1 MPLVSPA
8 FFFMER
14 EVSQTMINRSNLDE
28 LIKLYIE
35 TQRNNLK
42 MLNFI
47 MCYISVMSGAIE
59 LIRVAYDNK
68 IPSVVSFFSN
78 VHTDVFFSILM
89 IVLGISIVILK
100 NSSNVYRFF
109 LFILTCC
116 WGWVAFSYLFSSM
129 FVVLNFKHVLVV
141 PIIAQALHMMQMSV
155 FIDGN
160 T

>member
-1 MPLVSPA
+1 MS
-8 FFFMER
+8 
-14 EVSQTMINRSNLDE
+14 NRSNLDE

-35 TQRNNLK
+35 TQRSSLK
-42 MLNFI
+42 MFNFI
-47 MCYISVMSGAIE
+47 MCYVSVMSGALE
-59 LIRVAYDNK
+59 LVRVVYDNK
-68 IPSVVSFFSN
+68 IPNVVSFFNN

-89 IVLGISIVILK
+89 IVLGISIVTLK

-109 LFILTCC
+109 LFMLTCC

-129 FVVLNFKHVLVV
+129 FVILNFKHVLVV
-141 PIIAQALHMMQMSV
+141 PVIAQALYMMRMSV

>member
-1 MPLVSPA
+1 MSN
-8 FFFMER
+8 
-14 EVSQTMINRSNLDE
+14 QSNLDE

-35 TQRNNLK
+35 TQRSNLK
-42 MLNFI
+42 MFNFI
-47 MCYISVMSGAIE
+47 MCYVSVMSGALE
-59 LIRVAYDNK
+59 LVRVLYDNK
-68 IPSVVSFFSN
+68 IPNVVSFFNN

-89 IVLGISIVILK
+89 IVLGISIVTLK

-109 LFILTCC
+109 LFMLTCC

-129 FVVLNFKHVLVV
+129 FVILNFKHVLVV
-141 PIIAQALHMMQMSV
+141 PVIAQALYMMRMSV

>member
-1 MPLVSPA
+1 MS
-8 FFFMER
+8 
-14 EVSQTMINRSNLDE
+14 NRSNLDE

-35 TQRNNLK
+35 TQRSNLK
-42 MLNFI
+42 MFNFI
-47 MCYISVMSGAIE
+47 MCYVSVMSGAIE
-59 LIRVAYDNK
+59 LIRATYDNK

-78 VHTDVFFSILM
+78 VHTNVFFSIVM
-89 IVLGISIVILK
+89 IVLGISITILR

-109 LFILTCC
+109 LFMLTCC

-129 FVVLNFKHVLVV
+129 FVILNFKHVLVV
-141 PIIAQALHMMQMSV
+141 PVIAQALYMMRMSV

>member
-1 MPLVSPA
+1 MSN
-8 FFFMER
+8 
-14 EVSQTMINRSNLDE
+14 QSNLDE

-35 TQRNNLK
+35 TQKNNLK

-47 MCYISVMSGAIE
+47 MCYVSVMSGTME
-59 LIRVAYDNK
+59 LIRVIYDNK

-78 VHTDVFFSILM
+78 TYTDVLFSILM
-89 IVLGISIVILK
+89 IVLGISVVVLK
-100 NSSNVYRFF
+100 NSSNIYRFL

-129 FVVLNFKHVLVV
+129 FVILNFKHVLVV
-141 PIIAQALHMMQMSV
+141 PIIAQAPYMIQMSV

>member
-1 MPLVSPA
+1 MG
-8 FFFMER
+8 
-14 EVSQTMINRSNLDE
+14 NRSNLDE

-35 TQRNNLK
+35 TQNNNLK

-47 MCYISVMSGAIE
+47 MCYVSVISGVIE
-59 LIRVAYDNK
+59 LIRVMYDNK

-78 VHTDVFFSILM
+78 THTNVVFSIVM
-89 IVLGISIVILK
+89 IVLGISITILK

-109 LFILTCC
+109 LFILACC
-116 WGWVAFSYLFSSM
+116 WGWVAFSYLFSSI
-129 FVVLNFKHVLVV
+129 FVILNFKHVLVV
-141 PIIAQALHMMQMSV
+141 PVIAQALYMMRMSV

>member
-47 MCYISVMSGAIE
+47 MCYVSVMSGAIE
-59 LIRVAYDNK
+59 LIRATYDNK

-78 VHTDVFFSILM
+78 IHTNVFFSIMM
-89 IVLGISIVILK
+89 IVLGISIVILR

-129 FVVLNFKHVLVV
+129 FVILNFKHVLVV
-141 PIIAQALHMMQMSV
+141 PIIAQALYMMRMSV

>member
-1 MPLVSPA
+1 MPLVSPT
-8 FFFMER
+8 FFFIER
-14 EVSQTMINRSNLDE
+14 EVSQTMSNQSNLDE

-35 TQRNNLK
+35 TQRSNLK
-42 MLNFI
+42 MFNFI
-47 MCYISVMSGAIE
+47 MCYVSVMSGALE
-59 LIRVAYDNK
+59 LVRVLYDNK
-68 IPSVVSFFSN
+68 IPNVVSFFNN

-89 IVLGISIVILK
+89 IVLGISIVTLK

-109 LFILTCC
+109 LFMLTCC

-129 FVVLNFKHVLVV
+129 FVILNFKHVLVV
-141 PIIAQALHMMQMSV
+141 PVIAQALYMMRMSV

>member
-1 MPLVSPA
+1 MSN
-8 FFFMER
+8 
-14 EVSQTMINRSNLDE
+14 QSNLDE

-35 TQRNNLK
+35 TQRSNLK

-47 MCYISVMSGAIE
+47 MCYVSVMSGAIE
-59 LIRVAYDNK
+59 LIRVTYDNK

-78 VHTDVFFSILM
+78 MHTNVFFSVMM
-89 IVLGISIVILK
+89 IVLGISVVVLK
-100 NSSNVYRFF
+100 NSSNIYRFF

-141 PIIAQALHMMQMSV
+141 PIIAQALYMMRMSV